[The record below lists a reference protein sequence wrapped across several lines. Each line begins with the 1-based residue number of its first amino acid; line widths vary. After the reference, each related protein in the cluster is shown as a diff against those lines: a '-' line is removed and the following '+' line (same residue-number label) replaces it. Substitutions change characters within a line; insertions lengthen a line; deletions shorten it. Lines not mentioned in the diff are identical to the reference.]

1 MSQTPLQDSVSTD
14 SNESAENAEITEQ
27 PAKSTVSEKPAK
39 RPRDRQATQQRL
51 LDACEH
57 ILLTHGPEGI
67 GVNNVVAEAGVG
79 KQLLYRY
86 FNDLPGLVSAW
97 LEQSANW
104 PTADEIV
111 GGDMEAFAQLPLR
124 EKFKTIQHNY
134 IKELRK
140 RPVMMRI
147 MASELM
153 HPSDITLVLERA
165 SHTIAKDLAFVMEDV
180 KGEQWE
186 LMDDLSFVFYC
197 MLNYLCIR
205 SVTSPRCYGM
215 NLKQQK
221 AWQRIDRLIDRLVD
235 SYFDYNDQSKTL

>member
-1 MSQTPLQDSVSTD
+1 MSQLPLPETVGVEDKATTADS
-14 SNESAENAEITEQ
+14 
-27 PAKSTVSEKPAK
+27 KKPLK
-39 RPRDRQATQQRL
+39 RPRDRQATKQRL

-67 GVNNVVAEAGVG
+67 GVNNVVAQAGVG

-86 FNDLPGLVSAW
+86 FNDLPGLVAAW

-104 PTADEIV
+104 PTAEEIV
-111 GGDMEAFAQLPLR
+111 GGDMEAFANLSLR
-124 EKFKTIQHNY
+124 DKFKTIQHNY

-165 SHTIAKDLAFVMEDV
+165 SDTIAKDLAFVMEDAQ
-180 KGEQWE
+180 GEQWQ

-205 SVTSPRCYGM
+205 SVTSPRCFGM
-215 NLKQQK
+215 NLKQQQ

-235 SYFDYNDQSKTL
+235 SYFDYNDSNKSR